1 MIFDQQTRERLWL
14 HCELTL
20 SAWSAAKNCSQT
32 RKTKQ
37 PMCTK
42 FEHVV
47 LPGLQNSNPIH
58 YDDSLQ
64 GSVYK
69 SRRRRCHPQMVPW
82 PSNVLNPWSC
92 ILRCWRCGW
101 WFRTWNLGQAK
112 HPHCSLQN
120 HHAVLHWL
128 TTWMEILHGLP
139 FHSGSQWIQGVQTQ
153 LRNWM
158 PTPLQ
163 VPRMSSRPW
172 CWPHQ
177 LKGLLRRCQCSERSP
192 GPQFAH
198 VEMEVS

>member
-1 MIFDQQTRERLWL
+1 MLLAPVSWRCHRPATSTSSSALMNIMSDWIRFKSIQYDRIYSNIIKWFLTSKPGKGYGYIVN
-14 HCELTL
+14 LTL

-32 RKTKQ
+32 RKTKQPQ

-58 YDDSLQ
+58 CDDSFQ

-112 HPHCSLQN
+112 HPHC
-120 HHAVLHWL
+120 
-128 TTWMEILHGLP
+128 
-139 FHSGSQWIQGVQTQ
+139 
-153 LRNWM
+153 
-158 PTPLQ
+158 
-163 VPRMSSRPW
+163 
-172 CWPHQ
+172 
-177 LKGLLRRCQCSERSP
+177 
-192 GPQFAH
+192 
-198 VEMEVS
+198 